1 MISMADGVGESA
13 EPFVGLEVATVSA
26 DALRAGVR
34 VTGELLEA
42 TAPLLHSVLGTHLS
56 AGRRYLRVDLAQA
69 VVGDPKVVDVL
80 VEAHTAV
87 SELGGMLIFEN
98 AGPQV
103 MEAVRSVSLFVRS
116 AEH

>member
-1 MISMADGVGESA
+1 MADEPHA
-13 EPFVGLEVATVSA
+13 DAAPFVGLEVATVSA

-34 VTGELLEA
+34 VTGELLA
-42 TAPLLHSVLGTHLS
+42 TTAPLLNSVLGTHLS
-56 AGRRYLRVDLAQA
+56 AGRRYLRVDLSAA
-69 VVGDPKVVDVL
+69 VVGDAGVVDAL

-103 MEAVRSVSLFVRS
+103 MEAVRAVSLYVRS
-116 AEH
+116 ADE